1 MTHEMVILIIPIV
14 QTEKQTTFS
23 PLPLGQEAEFKS
35 EQFNPTAYL
44 PINRALIE
52 SQRERERAGVQNHG
66 QLLVALRL
74 ATQGPE
80 AGLLYAL
87 TTTNIHLL

>member
-1 MTHEMVILIIPIV
+1 MTHEMVILIVPIV

-52 SQRERERAGVQNHG
+52 SQRERE
-66 QLLVALRL
+66 LVSKTMDSSSWPFVWLPRVLRL
-74 ATQGPE
+74 VCCTP
-80 AGLLYAL
+80 
-87 TTTNIHLL
+87 